1 MHRNVGKMVSEVAG
15 WSHFTHP
22 NLPTNPATKS
32 HAEAPQVIAVVDLL
46 ATGGLTLSRYI
57 L

>member
-1 MHRNVGKMVSEVAG
+1 MVSEVAG